1 MAKKTHELA
10 LCGVL
15 CALAVAFL
23 WLSGVIPL
31 STYAW
36 PILASAALL
45 PAREECRKSYAW
57 SCFAAAAVLGLLL
70 CADKEAAL
78 VFCFLGYYPLVKP
91 NLDAISSKALRLFAK
106 LGLCTVSMG
115 VMYALIIF
123 VFKLPAVVQEFSES
137 AAWLLWATAAM
148 GLLLFFVY
156 DLLIDRLGMDRI
168 NGYMQSHGY
177 THSVL
182 RRKMMDTEAMEAGRE
197 NLTSTRDIALLFK
210 RLYRGKCVSP
220 AQDREMLAIYK
231 RQTDNDSIPGD
242 LPQGTA
248 VAHKTGEVND
258 FRHDGGIVYTPKGD
272 YVLVIFTRDYTPYGT
287 MAELSEKIYQAF
299 VE

>member
-36 PILASAALL
+36 PILASATLL

-57 SCFAAAAVLGLLL
+57 SCFAAAAVLGLL
-70 CADKEAAL
+70 
-78 VFCFLGYYPLVKP
+78 LGYYPLVKP

-123 VFKLPAVVQEFSES
+123 VFKLPAVVQEFSKS
-137 AAWLLWATAAM
+137 ATWLLWATAAM

-156 DLLIDRLGMDRI
+156 DLLIDRLAVVYRHR
-168 NGYMQSHGY
+168 HG
-177 THSVL
+177 
-182 RRKMMDTEAMEAGRE
+182 KKA
-197 NLTSTRDIALLFK
+197 
-210 RLYRGKCVSP
+210 
-220 AQDREMLAIYK
+220 
-231 RQTDNDSIPGD
+231 
-242 LPQGTA
+242 
-248 VAHKTGEVND
+248 
-258 FRHDGGIVYTPKGD
+258 
-272 YVLVIFTRDYTPYGT
+272 
-287 MAELSEKIYQAF
+287 
-299 VE
+299 

>member
-1 MAKKTHELA
+1 MNWR
-10 LCGVL
+10 
-15 CALAVAFL
+15 CAAYCARSRSPS
-23 WLSGVIPL
+23 SGSAASFR

-36 PILASAALL
+36 PILASATLL

-137 AAWLLWATAAM
+137 ATWLLWATAAM

-156 DLLIDRLGMDRI
+156 DLLIDRLAVVYR
-168 NGYMQSHGY
+168 H
-177 THSVL
+177 
-182 RRKMMDTEAMEAGRE
+182 R
-197 NLTSTRDIALLFK
+197 
-210 RLYRGKCVSP
+210 RGKK
-220 AQDREMLAIYK
+220 A
-231 RQTDNDSIPGD
+231 
-242 LPQGTA
+242 
-248 VAHKTGEVND
+248 
-258 FRHDGGIVYTPKGD
+258 
-272 YVLVIFTRDYTPYGT
+272 
-287 MAELSEKIYQAF
+287 
-299 VE
+299 

>member
-36 PILASAALL
+36 PILASATLL

-91 NLDAISSKALRLFAK
+91 NLDAISAKALRLLAK

-115 VMYALIIF
+115 VMYA
-123 VFKLPAVVQEFSES
+123 
-137 AAWLLWATAAM
+137 LWATAAM

-156 DLLIDRLGMDRI
+156 DLLIDRLAVV
-168 NGYMQSHGY
+168 Y
-177 THSVL
+177 
-182 RRKMMDTEAMEAGRE
+182 RRR
-197 NLTSTRDIALLFK
+197 
-210 RLYRGKCVSP
+210 RGKK
-220 AQDREMLAIYK
+220 A
-231 RQTDNDSIPGD
+231 
-242 LPQGTA
+242 
-248 VAHKTGEVND
+248 
-258 FRHDGGIVYTPKGD
+258 
-272 YVLVIFTRDYTPYGT
+272 
-287 MAELSEKIYQAF
+287 
-299 VE
+299 

>member
-91 NLDAISSKALRLFAK
+91 NLDAISSKALRLLAK

-123 VFKLPAVVQEFSES
+123 VFKLPAVVQE
-137 AAWLLWATAAM
+137 
-148 GLLLFFVY
+148 
-156 DLLIDRLGMDRI
+156 
-168 NGYMQSHGY
+168 
-177 THSVL
+177 
-182 RRKMMDTEAMEAGRE
+182 
-197 NLTSTRDIALLFK
+197 
-210 RLYRGKCVSP
+210 
-220 AQDREMLAIYK
+220 
-231 RQTDNDSIPGD
+231 
-242 LPQGTA
+242 
-248 VAHKTGEVND
+248 
-258 FRHDGGIVYTPKGD
+258 
-272 YVLVIFTRDYTPYGT
+272 
-287 MAELSEKIYQAF
+287 
-299 VE
+299 

>member
-36 PILASAALL
+36 PILASATLL

-123 VFKLPAVVQEFSES
+123 VQEFSKS
-137 AAWLLWATAAM
+137 ATWLLWATAAM

-156 DLLIDRLGMDRI
+156 DLLIDRLAVVYRHR
-168 NGYMQSHGY
+168 HG
-177 THSVL
+177 
-182 RRKMMDTEAMEAGRE
+182 KKA
-197 NLTSTRDIALLFK
+197 
-210 RLYRGKCVSP
+210 
-220 AQDREMLAIYK
+220 
-231 RQTDNDSIPGD
+231 
-242 LPQGTA
+242 
-248 VAHKTGEVND
+248 
-258 FRHDGGIVYTPKGD
+258 
-272 YVLVIFTRDYTPYGT
+272 
-287 MAELSEKIYQAF
+287 
-299 VE
+299 

>member
-36 PILASAALL
+36 PILASATLL

-78 VFCFLGYYPLVKP
+78 VFCFL
-91 NLDAISSKALRLFAK
+91 ALRLLAK
-106 LGLCTVSMG
+106 LGLCAVSMG

-156 DLLIDRLGMDRI
+156 DLLIDRLAVVYR
-168 NGYMQSHGY
+168 H
-177 THSVL
+177 
-182 RRKMMDTEAMEAGRE
+182 R
-197 NLTSTRDIALLFK
+197 
-210 RLYRGKCVSP
+210 RGKK
-220 AQDREMLAIYK
+220 A
-231 RQTDNDSIPGD
+231 
-242 LPQGTA
+242 
-248 VAHKTGEVND
+248 
-258 FRHDGGIVYTPKGD
+258 
-272 YVLVIFTRDYTPYGT
+272 
-287 MAELSEKIYQAF
+287 
-299 VE
+299 

>member
-57 SCFAAAAVLGLLL
+57 SCFAAAQSWDSSLRGQGSSACVLLSRLLS
-70 CADKEAAL
+70 
-78 VFCFLGYYPLVKP
+78 LVKP

-106 LGLCTVSMG
+106 LGLCAVSMG

-137 AAWLLWATAAM
+137 ATWLLWATAAM

-156 DLLIDRLGMDRI
+156 DLLIDRLAVVYR
-168 NGYMQSHGY
+168 H
-177 THSVL
+177 
-182 RRKMMDTEAMEAGRE
+182 R
-197 NLTSTRDIALLFK
+197 
-210 RLYRGKCVSP
+210 RGKK
-220 AQDREMLAIYK
+220 A
-231 RQTDNDSIPGD
+231 
-242 LPQGTA
+242 
-248 VAHKTGEVND
+248 
-258 FRHDGGIVYTPKGD
+258 
-272 YVLVIFTRDYTPYGT
+272 
-287 MAELSEKIYQAF
+287 
-299 VE
+299 